1 MAESTCKHARRVKA
15 SALKASRKLDE
26 ATKAMCDFMY
36 ACHAAGHPDDHG
48 IADSRRLL
56 IESMQEYSGHLDS
69 VFNKP

>member
-1 MAESTCKHARRVKA
+1 MMDTSCKDARRVKA
-15 SALKASRKLDE
+15 AALKASRKLDE
-26 ATKAMCDFMY
+26 ATSAMWNFIS

-56 IESMQEYSGHLDS
+56 IERMQEYSSHLDS